1 MTPKL
6 TWIGHA
12 SLKIQTAQGAVV
24 YVDPYAPGDYSQP
37 ADLILCSHEHSD
49 HNAWQLAAQKPGCRI
64 LRARDA
70 INPDGSYNNFE
81 IAGVKIEP
89 VEAANKNHSPLT
101 TSGYLLTFDGVT
113 VYFASDT
120 NRVKGMEAL
129 AGRRIDYAFF
139 PIDGEYNMGPAEA
152 TECANLIGAAHN
164 VPIHWFNADPNRF
177 CAKNTL
183 RMQPG
188 ETIELR

>member
-70 INPDGSYNNFE
+70 INPDGSYNNFA
-81 IAGVKIEP
+81 IAGVEIEP
-89 VEAANKNHSPLT
+89 VAAANRKPQPAHDERLSA
-101 TSGYLLTFDGVT
+101 YVRRRD
-113 VYFASDT
+113 
-120 NRVKGMEAL
+120 RV
-129 AGRRIDYAFF
+129 F
-139 PIDGEYNMGPAEA
+139 
-152 TECANLIGAAHN
+152 
-164 VPIHWFNADPNRF
+164 RF
-177 CAKNTL
+177 
-183 RMQPG
+183 RYQP
-188 ETIELR
+188 R

>member
-1 MTPKL
+1 M
-6 TWIGHA
+6 
-12 SLKIQTAQGAVV
+12 
-24 YVDPYAPGDYSQP
+24 
-37 ADLILCSHEHSD
+37 
-49 HNAWQLAAQKPGCRI
+49 
-64 LRARDA
+64 
-70 INPDGSYNNFE
+70 
-81 IAGVKIEP
+81 KIEP

-120 NRVKGMEAL
+120 NRVRGMEAL

-152 TECANLIGAAHN
+152 TECADLIGAAHN